1 MAARALFPIGKA
13 SGEPT
18 EPDEDAAK
26 REKGRSS
33 LSLPC
38 SQHPVFFFLIDSNPA
53 TSRAFAHTSNSRP
66 TPFHPLRSFLPLRD
80 LLFAALREE
89 WASSPVTAL
98 LDNFLNPASPSIK
111 ICGVTTPSD
120 AAHLADL
127 GVHALGVNFWE
138 PSKRYCSLE
147 TAQEFLPALK
157 GRILRVGVF
166 VNADPELPRELLE
179 NDLLDLV
186 QFHGDENQA
195 YCHQFALQELP
206 FIKAISIPPDLDSVL
221 ALPPPGDFET
231 NAILIDAHAPGVYG
245 GTGETTDWG
254 LCHDYSCTF
263 GGLSIILAGG
273 ITPHN
278 AAQALATVQPAAL
291 DIASGAESE
300 PGLKDFGK
308 VAALLAAVQS

>member
-1 MAARALFPIGKA
+1 MPFP
-13 SGEPT
+13 PW
-18 EPDEDAAK
+18 
-26 REKGRSS
+26 RV
-33 LSLPC
+33 LPIC
-38 SQHPVFFFLIDSNPA
+38 
-53 TSRAFAHTSNSRP
+53 
-66 TPFHPLRSFLPLRD
+66 PFRPLRGLLLRRPARRMG
-80 LLFAALREE
+80 LI
-89 WASSPVTAL
+89 PVSAL
-98 LDNFLNPASPSIK
+98 LDNFLNPTSPSLK

-147 TAQEFLPALK
+147 RAQEFLPALK

-166 VNADPELPRELLE
+166 VNADPEFPRELLE
-179 NDLLDLV
+179 DDLLDLV
-186 QFHGDENQA
+186 QFHGNENQA
-195 YCHQFALQELP
+195 YCHQFALKELP

-221 ALPPPGDFET
+221 DLPPPGDFET

-254 LCHDYSCTF
+254 LCHDYSCAF
-263 GGLSIILAGG
+263 GGLSVILAGG
-273 ITPHN
+273 ITPQN
-278 AAQALATVQPAAL
+278 AAEALATVQPAAL

-300 PGLKDFGK
+300 PGLKDFEK